1 MTTLG
6 YNYTP
11 ATGMGKFTTVLSTIT
26 GIFLET
32 LFVVTILENLSLS
45 HYQEVSLNYM
55 QKRVSVEEEK
65 HAAASFIQEVSGER
79 PRAAIASSERKEGC
93 PSTAET
99 GERAKRAGERSEREE
114 GVSSAAEVG
123 SLSELKED
131 VSFCRGSGLAQRRR
145 VLLRRKRAR
154 SKKTCP
160 SAAEAGS
167 LKKARR
173 SSAPQQKQARSRKES
188 VCFFCRI
195 THPPLTLPPLSQVF
209 RFIIYRNRQEKLRSS
224 MKGLSMVDAPEKFQ
238 RTEKDHQVAQ
248 AKLLLEFR
256 QARRFKL
263 LKESSSGDPIMDK
276 MTSMEKALLKE
287 LVNQNMTADK
297 IRANLGVKYSE
308 DEKVRK
314 VRSSGAR

>member
-1 MTTLG
+1 YTFPYACWHTVAVMTTLG

-65 HAAASFIQEVSGER
+65 HAAASFIQE
-79 PRAAIASSERKEGC
+79 
-93 PSTAET
+93 
-99 GERAKRAGERSEREE
+99 
-114 GVSSAAEVG
+114 
-123 SLSELKED
+123 
-131 VSFCRGSGLAQRRR
+131 
-145 VLLRRKRAR
+145 
-154 SKKTCP
+154 
-160 SAAEAGS
+160 
-167 LKKARR
+167 
-173 SSAPQQKQARSRKES
+173 
-188 VCFFCRI
+188 
-195 THPPLTLPPLSQVF
+195 VF

-314 VRSSGAR
+314 VRASIDQKRFQHDEMGDQ